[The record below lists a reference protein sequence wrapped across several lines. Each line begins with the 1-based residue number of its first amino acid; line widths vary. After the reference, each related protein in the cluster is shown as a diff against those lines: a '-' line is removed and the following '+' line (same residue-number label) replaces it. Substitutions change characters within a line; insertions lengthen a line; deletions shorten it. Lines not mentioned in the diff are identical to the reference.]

1 MQANEIKDVF
11 SLKSMGFIL
20 RHPWLIICPFVIVS
34 SIVLAFNAHTTL
46 RYRTSAILSFD
57 VAGTGVI
64 DSKMLQRRDLLL
76 GRIMLGEN
84 IRAIIHDVWPE
95 LDESRDPIAFGNRI
109 NRLRSRK
116 DGLRISKSGDLLTI
130 SFQDESPQLC
140 YKVVSSAVNLIQTES
155 KRASEKDLESGIAIL
170 KNQLEFYRNRMK
182 EIDLNI
188 LAVQDEIRE
197 KAVDM
202 SEQEKRLL
210 SQILG
215 KTQDLGKTD
224 LAVQKGVQYE
234 TLISELN
241 LELLT
246 VKRRKEMLER
256 RLQSGDIMSSQ
267 RTAPSVDF
275 KKDRAIQE
283 YDKSI
288 ANKQLE
294 LSSLLAQGYMPAHPS
309 AIKIQNQI
317 DRIKALKEARLI
329 ELRDN
334 APDPNE
340 LTYAEKQKAENALIS
355 EIEELDFQIELLGDK
370 IQMLSRYQEET
381 EESLKS
387 PEITPGEVSDLAL
400 KLTEL
405 RKEKEISISYHA
417 NLRKQLEDAEIKGRF
432 QQEEGVLKINI
443 IEEPK
448 IPLRP
453 IPFQN
458 LPKVLMGMML
468 AIGTGIGLA
477 YTVDLSDNPVRSSSE
492 LRELL
497 SLPVLAS
504 IDKISTIHEERSR
517 NIRFAAIITG
527 LILFAL
533 SSKAIVG
540 FVINITGVSW

>member
-11 SLKSMGFIL
+11 SLKSMGFVL
-20 RHPWLIICPFVIVS
+20 RHPWLIICPFVIIS
-34 SIVLAFNAHTTL
+34 STVLAFNAHTTL
-46 RYRTSAILSFD
+46 RYQTSAILSFD
-57 VAGTGVI
+57 VTGTGVI
-64 DSKMLQRRDLLL
+64 DSKMLQRKDLLL

-84 IRAIIHDVWPE
+84 IRAIIHDVWPG
-95 LDESRDPIAFGNRI
+95 LDESRDPIDFSNRI
-109 NRLRSRK
+109 NRLRSRN

-155 KRASEKDLESGIAIL
+155 KRSSQKDLESGIAIL
-170 KNQLEFYRNRMK
+170 KNQLEFYRNKMK
-182 EIDLNI
+182 EIDVNI
-188 LAVQDEIRE
+188 LAVQDEIRD
-197 KAVDM
+197 KAANMDD
-202 SEQEKRLL
+202 QERRLL

-215 KTQDLGKTD
+215 KTHDVGKTD

-256 RLQSGDIMSSQ
+256 RLQSGDIMPAQ
-267 RTAPSVDF
+267 RAAPSVNF
-275 KKDRAIQE
+275 KEDRAIQE

-288 ANKQLE
+288 ANKRLE

-317 DRIKALKEARLI
+317 DRITALKEARLI

-340 LTYAEKQKAENALIS
+340 STYAEKQRAEDALIS

-381 EESLKS
+381 EESLKG
-387 PEITPGEVSDLAL
+387 PEITPGEVSNLAL

-432 QQEEGVLKINI
+432 QQEEGALKINI

-448 IPLRP
+448 MPLRP

-458 LPKVLMGMML
+458 LPKILMGMML

-477 YTVDLSDNPVRSSSE
+477 YTVDLSNNPIRSSSE
-492 LRELL
+492 LRELI

-504 IDKISTIHEERSR
+504 IDKLITIHEERTR
-517 NIRFAAIITG
+517 NIRFAAIIIG
-527 LILFAL
+527 LILFMV
-533 SSKAIVG
+533 SSRAIVG
-540 FVINITGVSW
+540 FVINITGISW